1 MMQGQ
6 GRERLLIVAAAV
18 VLVGFVLVFVVALPM
33 VDRSGKLATDTKELR
48 DRIAEASRM
57 YEGLPAMRDE
67 SASLAAEVGSLTKSK
82 ADVAR
87 ELDELTSDLGI
98 RLTSVRPEDP
108 EPMAGCLKHVTTF
121 NVETDYAHMI
131 RLLYELEQPGHRL
144 WVEQVRISPP
154 RRGAGELQ
162 VIITVAAYV
171 VRPSEE
177 SDAEA

>member
-1 MMQGQ
+1 MMQGPR
-6 GRERLLIVAAAV
+6 RERLLIVVAAA
-18 VLVGFVLVFVVALPM
+18 VLVGFVLVFAVALPM
-33 VDRSGKLATDTKELR
+33 VDRAGKLATDTQELR

-57 YEGLPAMRDE
+57 YESLPAMREE
-67 SASLAAEVGSLTKSK
+67 SASLGAELRGLTKPT
-82 ADVAR
+82 AEVAR

-108 EPMAGCLKHVTTF
+108 EPVAGCLKHVTTF

-144 WVEQVRISPP
+144 WVEEIRISPP
-154 RRGAGELQ
+154 RRGANELQ
-162 VIITVAAYV
+162 LIITVAAYV
-171 VRPSEE
+171 VRASEE